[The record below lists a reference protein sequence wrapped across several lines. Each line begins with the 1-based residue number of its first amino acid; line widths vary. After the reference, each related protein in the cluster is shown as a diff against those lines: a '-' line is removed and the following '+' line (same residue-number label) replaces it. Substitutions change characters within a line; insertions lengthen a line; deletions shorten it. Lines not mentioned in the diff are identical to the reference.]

1 MLTFIDI
8 ELKNF
13 LSYGNAPTKIHLD
26 RGSVILI
33 SGQNGVGKTTLINA
47 VYYTCF
53 DDSLTECKLDEL
65 INNINL
71 QDMVCSVTFSVGS
84 SGYYKITRGRKTKQG
99 NYVKFYH
106 NPNENVFLDEHEKSL
121 DSSRNTN
128 QLIVDT
134 IGIPADMFKRMVVI
148 SAINTSFLNISATE
162 QSNFM
167 ERLFDLHILAE
178 KASVLKS
185 HIKAT
190 EEQIKEQVTK
200 IDRIKQEQNRLDTQI
215 SNAKNKA
222 GSFDT
227 NKQNQI
233 DMYKSQL
240 SMIESIDLDKERSLY
255 DKSVSIKSEVS
266 DIKQQQNLLSSQYV
280 KYTQRKEKH
289 ENELV
294 LLKSNKCPYCEQQYT
309 NEDKIVESEQAI
321 EKCDTTINEMID
333 HLAELDKELMEKSEI
348 HNNLISELSVNNLE
362 ELLNIRNKAD
372 MIHEKINDLHNSSNV
387 YLEQVAELEQ
397 IQLEPCD
404 YESLDKLKSIV
415 EHQQFL
421 LKLLTKKDSFIRKNL
436 LSSNLRFL
444 NQRLEHY
451 LTELELPYKV
461 SFNSNMTADI
471 KYLGRAI
478 TFSNLSHGQRSRVN
492 IGLTMA
498 FRDVRQKMC
507 SPVNI
512 CCLDEV
518 LDIGLDSSVMSLA
531 IKMLKKKAKEDNITM
546 YIVTHKDEITS
557 LFDNIMKIY
566 MENDFSKIS
575 FNDG

>member
-8 ELKNF
+8 ELRNF
-13 LSYGNAPTKIHLD
+13 LSYGNAPTNVHLD

-33 SGQNGVGKTTLINA
+33 SGQNGTGKTTLINA
-47 VYYTCF
+47 VYYTCY
-53 DDSLTECKLDEL
+53 DDSLTECNVDEL
-65 INNINL
+65 VNNINN
-71 QDMVCSVTFSVGS
+71 QDMVCSVTFHKSGY
-84 SGYYKITRGRKTKQG
+84 GYYKITRARKTKAG
-99 NYVKFYH
+99 AYVKFFH
-106 NPNENVFLDEHEKSL
+106 NPNENVFLDEHEKTL
-121 DSSRNTN
+121 DGSRNTN
-128 QLIVDT
+128 ALIIDT
-134 IGIPADMFKRMVVI
+134 IGIPADMFKRMVII
-148 SAINTSFLNISATE
+148 SAINTSFLNISVAQ
-162 QSNFM
+162 QSSFM
-167 ERLFDLHILAE
+167 ERLFDLHLLAE
-178 KASVLKS
+178 KAAILKT

-200 IDRIKQEQNRLDTQI
+200 IDRIKQEQSRLDTQI
-215 SNAKNKA
+215 TNAKNKA
-222 GSFDT
+222 STFDA
-227 NKQNQI
+227 NKLTQI

-240 SMIESIDLDKERSLY
+240 SMIESIDLDKERELY
-255 DKSVSIKSEVS
+255 DKSITVKTEVT
-266 DIKQQQNLLSSQYV
+266 DIKQQQSSISNQYL
-280 KYTQRKEKH
+280 KFTQLKDKH
-289 ENELV
+289 EKELL

-309 NEDKIVESEQAI
+309 NEEKIAQNEKAIDKCEQ
-321 EKCDTTINEMID
+321 DINEM
-333 HLAELDKELMEKSEI
+333 LEYLTELDTELSEKSE
-348 HNNLISELSVNNLE
+348 HHKKLISELSVSNLE
-362 ELLNIRNKAD
+362 ELLSIRNKAD
-372 MIHEKINDLHNSSNV
+372 IIQEKINDLHNSNNV
-387 YLEQVAELEQ
+387 YLEQLAELEQ

-436 LSSNLRFL
+436 LSSNLKFL

-451 LTELELPYKV
+451 LNELELPYRV

-507 SPVNI
+507 NPVNI

-518 LDIGLDSSVMSLA
+518 LDIGLDSKVMALA
-531 IKMLKKKAKEDNITM
+531 IKMLKRKAKEDNITM

-557 LFDNIMKIY
+557 LFDNVMNVY

-575 FNDG
+575 FNEG